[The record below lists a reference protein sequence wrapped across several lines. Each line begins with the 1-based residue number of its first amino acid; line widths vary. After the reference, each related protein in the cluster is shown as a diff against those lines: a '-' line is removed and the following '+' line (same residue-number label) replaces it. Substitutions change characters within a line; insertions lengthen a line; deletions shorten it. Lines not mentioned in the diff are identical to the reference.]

1 MLCFDEDENR
11 LRVCTLRNV
20 VCMYVHIDV
29 GMHMMIQKCQLHVE
43 LVYVSRSSLIGDRD
57 M

>member
-11 LRVCTLRNV
+11 LRVCTLNV